1 MIYQICGFGF
11 WLSWLWVF
19 FYGGPLLKIAAVN
32 CNLTAR
38 ILLLSY
44 FGGLTIALAL
54 CGYKASRTNFKFDKP
69 LILTG
74 TLFLCL
80 LPPLLLLPH
89 TPVWTPPEF
98 FLQPAVWLALLSGCA
113 AAPLLLAWIMHLGQ
127 NSLGVAA
134 ISLTG
139 SLCMPPFFTMLASHL
154 PTKLDVLLMCCFPL
168 LSFLCLRQKDK
179 LQKNVPLGTSLI
191 CLKDYFSWRL
201 ILFLGLL
208 YLANGTLFTVLNF
221 SDDYA
226 HYYYISNL
234 GYVAACIWG
243 AWQLE
248 TKPYDEK
255 SFIFKLILPLLGIS
269 FLLIPFLPHAPI
281 VLLTFILARIGT
293 AFLDM
298 YTWLL
303 CAGLS
308 RNREHPV
315 QLCGY
320 GLALKSSFLFL
331 GRFLPMLVFPFL
343 PQVAPF
349 YTVTLIAG
357 CACFM
362 AAFFQPA
369 FWPLP
374 KEDTISLRTAVPLT
388 EPPLA
393 TIAVPAEMQVQLPVN
408 TVNDL
413 STITACEQEPKTPTV
428 EELLF
433 PEPEQKFPEPTAPD
447 QTTTS
452 LAASELK
459 TQEVPSDETRKVESV
474 SHFAKDVPFYYHIG
488 KNHITLTPREREVLF
503 FLKQGFSYARI
514 SEQLF
519 ISPNTVKFHVKNIY
533 NKFGV
538 SNRSH
543 LLEMLWQEHKKHP
556 SSPRS

>member
-1 MIYQICGFGF
+1 MTG
-11 WLSWLWVF
+11 
-19 FYGGPLLKIAAVN
+19 
-32 CNLTAR
+32 R

-44 FGGLTIALAL
+44 FAGLTIVLSL
-54 CGYKASRTNFKFDKP
+54 CGYKATRTNFKFDKP
-69 LILTG
+69 LILIG

-80 LPPLLLLPH
+80 LPPILLLPH
-89 TPVWTPPEF
+89 PPVLTPPSSPSF
-98 FLQPAVWLALLSGCA
+98 FLQPAVWLAVLSGCA

-139 SLCMPPFFTMLASHL
+139 SLCMAPFFTMLLSHL
-154 PTKLDVLLMCCFPL
+154 PTKLAVLLTCCFPL
-168 LSFLCLRQKDK
+168 LSLFCLRQKDN
-179 LQKNVPLGTSLI
+179 LQKNIPLGTSFI
-191 CLKDYFSWRL
+191 CLKEYFSWHL

-208 YLANGTLFTVLNF
+208 YLANGALFTVLNS

-226 HYYYISNL
+226 HYYYVSNL

-248 TKPYDEK
+248 AKPYNEK

-269 FLLIPFLPHAPI
+269 FLLIPFLPQAPI
-281 VLLTFILARIGT
+281 ILLTFILARIGT

-308 RNREHPV
+308 RNREQSV

-343 PQVAPF
+343 PEVAPF
-349 YTVTLIAG
+349 YSVTLIAG
-357 CACFM
+357 GACFA

-374 KEDTISLRTAVPLT
+374 KGNMAPPCSAAPLPEPSFPVANNSGSL
-388 EPPLA
+388 
-393 TIAVPAEMQVQLPVN
+393 QLPVN
-408 TVNDL
+408 TVPVL
-413 STITACEQEPKTPTV
+413 SEINACDQESEHLTVKEVVLSEPK
-428 EELLF
+428 
-433 PEPEQKFPEPTAPD
+433 QKFPEHIEINK
-447 QTTTS
+447 TS
-452 LAASELK
+452 PLQPSSEPITLEQPVPEPIALEQLVTEPAALEPVVPEPVTPQSHLAK
-459 TQEVPSDETRKVESV
+459 TEETETVPQFDN
-474 SHFAKDVPFYYHIG
+474 DIPFHYHIG
-488 KNHITLTPREREVLF
+488 KNHITLTSREREVLF
-503 FLKQGFSYARI
+503 FLKQGFSYDRI
-514 SEQLF
+514 SKQLF

-543 LLEMLWQEHKKHP
+543 LLEILWQEHKKHP